1 MRSLRA
7 DDPERIGQY
16 RLLGRLGEGGMGS
29 VYLAQSP
36 RGRTVAVKLVRPELA
51 GHAEFRHRFE
61 QEVGAARRVGGEWTA
76 PVLDADT
83 EADPPWVATGYIPGI
98 TLYEAVADRG
108 TPLPARTLRILAN
121 RLARALGAVHEAGLV
136 HRDVKPSN
144 ILVTIDGPRV
154 IDFGIARALETVADA
169 HLTRTGAVVGSPGFM
184 SPEQVRGDRVT
195 GSSDIFSLGSVLA
208 FAATGRTPFGGDGAA
223 GHVQLYRITQ
233 EEPDLA
239 GVPGE
244 LRDLVADCLAK
255 SAAQRPG
262 LPQIL
267 DRTAD
272 PEGEP
277 GPGASGSETAD
288 PWLPAGLMAQLGRH
302 AARLLDAEVPGARAA
317 AARVA
322 EAPAVPPATGVGHR
336 EPSEPPTPAAPD
348 ASPPEERA
356 TGTDGTGPAGS
367 EPAAT
372 PATGSPATAVTPLR
386 PAGTDPAAAR
396 PSGGTAATGDPEG
409 AGAHGSPEAAEG
421 PRVSGDAGPRQAA
434 AASGAGVPPPA
445 PGEEQMHGMRTVTGP
460 PAAPVGPHP
469 PPGGE
474 PPDPGRP
481 TTPPYTVRDSAAARP
496 GRAHGRGMLLG
507 ALGVVLALVSGLG
520 TFVALRVYDNGGD
533 TARQQPD
540 AAAEASPGDGSG
552 TPSPEDIGSPAP
564 GGALPKGYL
573 GAWQGSVQDADGS
586 TITRRFEIRQGEQG
600 EVVAKT
606 VNIRADMMCEG
617 EATLVA
623 FDGADTG
630 LRITS
635 RITGSH
641 PASRTCSP
649 YQEQKLRLRTDGTL
663 SWIYPSGSLS
673 AKLRKVGDPAA
684 PVPRSM
690 AGEWQGTTA
699 QGEER
704 TLTLRRGRVGTAS
717 VRLAGEHAG
726 VSCVWENTLGG
737 AEEDTLTYGPDRLD
751 GASGPGCVASAES
764 LRITA
769 VGGDAIRVARVGEPD
784 GAGRVYRRGGSD

>member
-7 DDPERIGQY
+7 DDPERIGRY

-83 EADPPWVATGYIPGI
+83 AADPPWVATGYIPGI
-98 TLYEAVADRG
+98 TLYEAVAGRG

-169 HLTRTGAVVGSPGFM
+169 HLTRTGAVVGSPAFM

-195 GSSDIFSLGSVLA
+195 GSSDIFSLGSVLT

-233 EEPDLA
+233 EEPELA
-239 GVPGE
+239 GVPEE
-244 LRDLVADCLAK
+244 LRDLVADCLTK

-262 LPQIL
+262 LPEIL

-277 GPGASGSETAD
+277 GPGTSGAETAD
-288 PWLPAGLMAQLGRH
+288 PWLPAGLVAHLGRH

-317 AARVA
+317 AVRAA
-322 EAPAVPPATGVGHR
+322 EAPAVPPAPGAG
-336 EPSEPPTPAAPD
+336 PPEPPPPPAPAEPAA
-348 ASPPEERA
+348 
-356 TGTDGTGPAGS
+356 GTDGTDPAGA
-367 EPAAT
+367 EAAAT
-372 PATGSPATAVTPLR
+372 AATGSPATAVTR
-386 PAGTDPAAAR
+386 PRPEGTDPAAAQ
-396 PSGGTAATGDPEG
+396 
-409 AGAHGSPEAAEG
+409 
-421 PRVSGDAGPRQAA
+421 V
-434 AASGAGVPPPA
+434 
-445 PGEEQMHGMRTVTGP
+445 PGEEQMHGMLTVTGP
-460 PAAPVGPHP
+460 PAAPAGPRP
-469 PPGGE
+469 PYGGE
-474 PPDPGRP
+474 PPETGRP
-481 TTPPYTVRDSAAARP
+481 ATPPYTVHGPAAALPERP
-496 GRAHGRGMLLG
+496 HGRGMLLG

-520 TFVALRVYDNGGD
+520 TFVALRVYDDGGD
-533 TARQQPD
+533 TERQQPD

-552 TPSPEDIGSPAP
+552 TPSQEDIGSPAP

-573 GAWQGSVQDADGS
+573 GAWQGSVQEADGS

-623 FDGADTG
+623 FEGAGTG

-641 PASRTCSP
+641 PAAKPCSP
-649 YQEQKLRLRTDGTL
+649 YREQTLRLRTDGTL
-663 SWIYPSGSLS
+663 SWVYPSGSLS
-673 AKLRKVGDPAA
+673 AKLRRVGDPAA

-704 TLTLRRGRVGTAS
+704 TLTLGRGRVGTAT

-737 AEEDTLTYGPDRLD
+737 AEEDTLTYGPDRVD
-751 GASGPGCVASAES
+751 GASAPGCAASVAS

-769 VGGDAIRVARVGEPD
+769 VGGDAIRVAPVGEPG
-784 GAGRVYRRGGSD
+784 GAGRVYRRAGPD

>member
-154 IDFGIARALETVADA
+154 IDFGIARALETVADT

-223 GHVQLYRITQ
+223 AHVQLYRITQ
-233 EEPDLA
+233 KEPDLA

-262 LPQIL
+262 LPEIL

-277 GPGASGSETAD
+277 GPGTSGSETTD
-288 PWLPAGLMAQLGRH
+288 PWLPAGLVAQLGRH

-322 EAPAVPPATGVGHR
+322 EAPAVPPPPGAGH
-336 EPSEPPTPAAPD
+336 PEPPAPPAPAVPDAAP
-348 ASPPEERA
+348 PQEHA
-356 TGTDGTGPAGS
+356 TRTHGTGPAAA
-367 EPAAT
+367 PASGVPRA
-372 PATGSPATAVTPLR
+372 S
-386 PAGTDPAAAR
+386 DAA
-396 PSGGTAATGDPEG
+396 PGDLEG
-409 AGAHGSPEAAEG
+409 AGADGSPEAAEG
-421 PRVSGDAGPRQAA
+421 ARAPGDIGPHQDAAVPGSGGAA
-434 AASGAGVPPPA
+434 AEGGEAASGTGAPPPA
-445 PGEEQMHGMRTVTGP
+445 PGEEQMQGMPTVTGP
-460 PAAPVGPHP
+460 PTAPAGPHP
-469 PPGGE
+469 PHGGAPAEPG
-474 PPDPGRP
+474 PPA
-481 TTPPYTVRDSAAARP
+481 TPPYAVPVPAAVRP

-520 TFVALRVYDNGGD
+520 TFVALRVYDGGGD
-533 TARQQPD
+533 TEREQPD
-540 AAAEASPGDGSG
+540 AAAEASPGDGPR

-600 EVVAKT
+600 EVVART

-623 FDGADTG
+623 FEGADRG

-641 PASRTCSP
+641 PASTSCSP
-649 YQEQKLRLRTDGTL
+649 YQEQTLRLRTDGTL

-673 AKLRKVGDPAA
+673 AKLRRVGDPAA
-684 PVPRSM
+684 PVPRGM

-699 QGEER
+699 
-704 TLTLRRGRVGTAS
+704 
-717 VRLAGEHAG
+717 
-726 VSCVWENTLGG
+726 
-737 AEEDTLTYGPDRLD
+737 
-751 GASGPGCVASAES
+751 
-764 LRITA
+764 
-769 VGGDAIRVARVGEPD
+769 
-784 GAGRVYRRGGSD
+784 

>member
-244 LRDLVADCLAK
+244 LRGLVADCLAK
-255 SAAQRPG
+255 PAAQRPG
-262 LPQIL
+262 LSEIL

-272 PEGEP
+272 PEDEP
-277 GPGASGSETAD
+277 GPGTSGAETAE
-288 PWLPAGLMAQLGRH
+288 PWLPAGLVARLGRH

-322 EAPAVPPATGVGHR
+322 EAPAVPPAPGAGHP
-336 EPSEPPTPAAPD
+336 ESPESPPPAAPD
-348 ASPPEERA
+348 APQPKERA
-356 TGTDGTGPAGS
+356 TGTDGPDPAGA
-367 EPAAT
+367 EAAAT
-372 PATGSPATAVTPLR
+372 AATGSPATAVTPSD
-386 PAGTDPAAAR
+386 PAGTDFAAA
-396 PSGGTAATGDPEG
+396 PAPGDTPASGDP
-409 AGAHGSPEAAEG
+409 
-421 PRVSGDAGPRQAA
+421 
-434 AASGAGVPPPA
+434 AASGAGGAAAEGGETASGAGAPPPA
-445 PGEEQMHGMRTVTGP
+445 PGEAQMHGMLTVTGP
-460 PAAPVGPHP
+460 PTAPAGPHP
-469 PPGGE
+469 PHGGE
-474 PPDPGRP
+474 PPGPGRP
-481 TTPPYTVRDSAAARP
+481 ATPGYTVHGPAAARP
-496 GRAHGRGMLLG
+496 ERAHRRGMLLG

-533 TARQQPD
+533 AARQQPD
-540 AAAEASPGDGSG
+540 PAVKASPGDGSR

-564 GGALPKGYL
+564 DGALPRGYL

-623 FDGADTG
+623 FEGADTG

-649 YQEQKLRLRTDGTL
+649 YQEQTLRLRADGTL

-673 AKLRKVGDPAA
+673 AKLRKVGDAAA

-690 AGEWQGTTA
+690 AGEWQGTTE

-704 TLTLRRGRVGTAS
+704 TLTLRRGRVGTATL
-717 VRLAGEHAG
+717 RLTGEHAG

-737 AEEDTLTYGPDRLD
+737 AEGETLTYGPDRVD
-751 GASGPGCVASAES
+751 GASAPGCAASVES

-769 VGGDAIRVARVGEPD
+769 VGGDAIRVSPVGEPD
-784 GAGRVYRRGGSD
+784 GAGRVYRRAGSD

>member
-98 TLYEAVADRG
+98 TLYEAVADRR

-239 GVPGE
+239 GVPEE
-244 LRDLVADCLAK
+244 LRALVADCLTK

-262 LPQIL
+262 LPEIL

-272 PEGEP
+272 PEDEP
-277 GPGASGSETAD
+277 GPGTSGPETAD
-288 PWLPAGLMAQLGRH
+288 PWLPAGLVAHLGRH

-322 EAPAVPPATGVGHR
+322 EAPAVPPAPGAGPP
-336 EPSEPPTPAAPD
+336 ESPPPPTPAEPAP
-348 ASPPEERA
+348 
-356 TGTDGTGPAGS
+356 GTDGTDPAGA
-367 EPAAT
+367 EAAAT
-372 PATGSPATAVTPLR
+372 PATGSPATSVTR
-386 PAGTDPAAAR
+386 PRPEGTDPAAAR
-396 PSGGTAATGDPEG
+396 ASDA
-409 AGAHGSPEAAEG
+409 
-421 PRVSGDAGPRQAA
+421 PRTSGDTA
-434 AASGAGVPPPA
+434 AASTPEGGGAQGGPGDTGHQDAVASGTGGAAAEAGAPPPV
-445 PGEEQMHGMRTVTGP
+445 PGQEQVHGMLTVTGP
-460 PAAPVGPHP
+460 PAAPAGPRP
-469 PPGGE
+469 SYGGE
-474 PPDPGRP
+474 FPEPGRP
-481 TTPPYTVRDSAAARP
+481 ATPPHTVHGPAADRP
-496 GRAHGRGMLLG
+496 ERAHGRGMLLG
-507 ALGVVLALVSGLG
+507 ALGVLLALVSGLG

-533 TARQQPD
+533 RARQQPD

-552 TPSPEDIGSPAP
+552 TPSQEDIGSPAP

-573 GAWQGSVQDADGS
+573 GAWQGSVQEADGS

-623 FDGADTG
+623 FEGAGTG

-641 PASRTCSP
+641 PAAKSCSP
-649 YQEQKLRLRTDGTL
+649 YREQTLRLRTDGTL
-663 SWIYPSGSLS
+663 SWVYPSGSLS

-704 TLTLRRGRVGTAS
+704 TLTLRRGRVGTAT

-726 VSCVWENTLGG
+726 VSCVWESTLGG
-737 AEEDTLTYGPDRLD
+737 AEENTLTYGPDRVD
-751 GASGPGCVASAES
+751 GASAPGCAASLES

-769 VGGDAIRVARVGEPD
+769 AGGDAIRVAAVGEPD
-784 GAGRVYRRGGSD
+784 GAGRVYRRAGSD